1 MHGAAS
7 DVENA
12 QSGWSVTM
20 EPKDKSR
27 SEPDGNRYGKAP
39 ECDRCGGL
47 LVLTFYQDLQDDTG
61 QIDIAALRCTMC
73 GEVIDPLILEN
84 RRSPPPN
91 LLYGTKQRNYGQ
103 RIIAIDST
111 SKKPPDAENEENP
124 ESEGP

>member
-1 MHGAAS
+1 MHRVVGLLRWNRKTRVGAS
-7 DVENA
+7 LT
-12 QSGWSVTM
+12 S
-20 EPKDKSR
+20 SR
-27 SEPDGNRYGKAP
+27 AEKTS

-61 QIDIAALRCTMC
+61 QIDISALRCTMC

-103 RIIAIDST
+103 RIIATDPT
-111 SKKPPDAENEENP
+111 SKNPSDVEGNEENQQ
-124 ESEGP
+124 SEDA

>member
-1 MHGAAS
+1 
-7 DVENA
+7 
-12 QSGWSVTM
+12 M
-20 EPKDKSR
+20 EQKDKGR
-27 SEPDGNRYGKAP
+27 SEPDGIRDENAP

-61 QIDIAALRCTMC
+61 QIDFAALRCTMC

-103 RIIAIDST
+103 RIIAIDPT
-111 SKKPPDAENEENP
+111 SKPHSDAKENKENK
-124 ESEGP
+124 ESEDV